1 MPQLRSS
8 EVNYVAYYLSDLIM
22 IFMFLRIYGL
32 IRHWERY
39 HEFTDLYSKEVCRS
53 HGFTSGRMFTMKCEL
68 FYNSVIYIN
77 VLFLF
82 SVIILSFILR
92 VFELPYEQNKAK
104 ANTDLTDFPSAI
116 WLTVITLTTVGYG
129 DICPQ
134 TIGGQITCCVIALWG
149 SFVVSLLVM
158 VTCEIF
164 EFDEQER
171 QAVFHIKLR
180 TAAGKTIMH
189 ALKFFLRKR
198 QYYLQRLKMD
208 IDFDRKS
215 TFMKLIKKFS
225 LQIEIKK
232 NYKSKK

>member
-1 MPQLRSS
+1 
-8 EVNYVAYYLSDLIM
+8 
-22 IFMFLRIYGL
+22 
-32 IRHWERY
+32 
-39 HEFTDLYSKEVCRS
+39 
-53 HGFTSGRMFTMKCEL
+53 
-68 FYNSVIYIN
+68 
-77 VLFLF
+77 
-82 SVIILSFILR
+82 
-92 VFELPYEQNKAK
+92 
-104 ANTDLTDFPSAI
+104 
-116 WLTVITLTTVGYG
+116 
-129 DICPQ
+129 
-134 TIGGQITCCVIALWG
+134 
-149 SFVVSLLVM
+149 M

-164 EFDEQER
+164 EFNDEER

-180 TAAGKTIMH
+180 NSAGKTIMH